1 MAKITFN
8 GGDDFGVKLEKL
20 GQMDAR
26 ASVQRAVRK
35 AAGIVADAIR
45 KELKAI
51 PGREDIFLWGG
62 QMLYGVF
69 EREKQDLLDSL
80 GITPVRTDKR
90 GYTHAKVG
98 FDGYGSKPTKQYPQG
113 VPNQLVA
120 AAIERGSSVRH
131 KRPFIRPAVN
141 KTKAEAIRVMDESIS
156 EDIAEIF
163 AE

>member
-1 MAKITFN
+1 MAKITFD
-8 GGDDFGVKLEKL
+8 GGDVFGVKLEKL

-26 ASVQRAVRK
+26 ASIERAVAK

-45 KELKAI
+45 AALNALPTQKAIHLQKGAVLHAVQEHEMQSLKA
-51 PGREDIFLWGG
+51 
-62 QMLYGVF
+62 
-69 EREKQDLLDSL
+69 SL
-80 GITPVRTDKR
+80 GITPVKADKW
-90 GYTHAKVG
+90 GYIHAKVG
-98 FDGYGSKPTKQYPQG
+98 FDGYGSKPTKQYPRG

-120 AAIERGSSVRH
+120 AAIERGSSVRQKH
-131 KRPFIRPAVN
+131 PFIRPAVN